1 MNPSSYLSRVK
12 SKARQLKIKYDD
24 ITISTNPLKKFMLT
38 YEGKTTHF
46 GNRGSNDY
54 LILTIEKNPDA
65 EKIRNAYRA
74 RHSKIKT
81 KSGKLAIEI
90 PYSSAYWLSLMI
102 VNKLVL

>member
-90 PYSSAYWLSLMI
+90 PYSSAYLSYYL
-102 VNKLVL
+102 LW